1 MQQVKLMTVHASELS
16 QLEQK
21 INEMLGQEELSSYK
35 LLDSTIN
42 QQNITKFSAEEQ
54 EFNAILTFVKEA

>member
-1 MQQVKLMTVHASELS
+1 MQQVKLMTVNASELT

-21 INEMLGQEELSSYK
+21 INEMLGQEELSNYK

-42 QQNITKFSAEEQ
+42 QQSITKFSAEEQ